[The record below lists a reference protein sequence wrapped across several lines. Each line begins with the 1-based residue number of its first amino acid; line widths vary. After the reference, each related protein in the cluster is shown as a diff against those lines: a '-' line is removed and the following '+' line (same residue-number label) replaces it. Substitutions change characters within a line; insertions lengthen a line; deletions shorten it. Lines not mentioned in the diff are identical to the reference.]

1 MKKLFTI
8 SFIAVLIL
16 GSLPQSTAQ
25 LKLSADPLYTY
36 VLPPDLVLGGTK
48 GSDQGQFNEPDS
60 VYVDADGTIYAG
72 DTTNL
77 RVQVFAK
84 NGTFLYAMTG
94 FTGTDVD
101 INNEVQGI
109 VELSNGTI
117 VVVEKT
123 GNLLYFNKGDTSPYA
138 KTALP
143 APQTDEKKR
152 DTQGLAIDP
161 RNDTLFVS
169 DQPNNKILVLDANG
183 KYLREFSTG
192 DFTTPE
198 NMVVDTDK
206 EIIYVSLE
214 AKGSIGYF
222 GLNGTFLGSFGS
234 DYSQF
239 NFEGLA
245 LDPTHNIIAVDE
257 GPDEGTSKLSRI
269 IIFDKDD
276 FSPIAAFGGPP
287 GSGEGQFLSPDGVAY
302 DQLTDRVVVA
312 DQGNYR
318 IQLFD
323 YNHSLYID
331 STGDITV
338 SKDNLADSKFGFYMA
353 GALFGGTYRL
363 LQDETEIAKGEF
375 SYGQLIQP
383 DFTTLDVGTYNFT
396 VAANDTNG
404 NSATAS
410 AILTVTEA
418 PTSPTLP
425 TGGEDGGGGFLS
437 IGIIAPFTSLLLLS
451 SIIILFKRRTTK

>member
-1 MKKLFTI
+1 MKILLTI
-8 SFIAVLIL
+8 SFISVLL
-16 GSLPQSTAQ
+16 MGSLPMSTAQ
-25 LKLSADPLYTY
+25 LELSADPLYTY
-36 VLPPDLVLGGTK
+36 VLPPDLILGGTK

-77 RVQVFAK
+77 RVQVFSK

-123 GNLLYFNKGDTSPYA
+123 GNLLYFNKGDTAPYA
-138 KTALP
+138 KIALP
-143 APQTDEKKR
+143 PPQADEKKR
-152 DTQGLAIDP
+152 DTQGLAIDV
-161 RNDTLFVS
+161 RNDTLFVT
-169 DQPNNKILVLDANG
+169 DQPNNKILVLNKDG
-183 KYLREFSTG
+183 DYLRDFSTG

-198 NMVVDTDK
+198 NMVVDT
-206 EIIYVSLE
+206 ERNIIYVSLE

-234 DYSQF
+234 EYSQF

-245 LDPTHNIIAVDE
+245 LDPNHNIIAVDE
-257 GPDEGTSKLSRI
+257 GPDEGTSQLSRI

-276 FSPIAAFGGPP
+276 FSPIAAFGGSP
-287 GSGEGQFLSPDGVAY
+287 GSQNGHFLSPDGVAY

-331 STGDITV
+331 STGDVTV
-338 SKDNLADSKFGFYMA
+338 SKDKLADVKFGFYMA

-363 LQDETEIAKGEF
+363 LQDGNEVDKGDF
-375 SYGQLIQP
+375 SYGQLIHP
-383 DFTTLDVGTYNFT
+383 DFNSLDVGTYNFT
-396 VAANDTNG
+396 VTANDTNG
-404 NSATAS
+404 NSAKAS
-410 AILTVTEA
+410 AILTITEA
-418 PTSPTLP
+418 QASPTTP
-425 TGGEDGGGGFLS
+425 TTGEGGGGFLS
-437 IGIIAPFTSLLLLS
+437 FGTLAPFASVLLLGSAMTALR
-451 SIIILFKRRTTK
+451 KRKG

>member
-1 MKKLFTI
+1 MKKLLML
-8 SFIAVLIL
+8 SLIAVLFV
-16 GSLPQSTAQ
+16 GSLPISTAQ
-25 LKLSADPLYTY
+25 PKLLADPLYTY
-36 VLPPDLVLGGTK
+36 VLPPDLILGGTK

-60 VYVDADGTIYAG
+60 VYVDANGTIYAG
-72 DTTNL
+72 DTANL

-84 NGTFLYAMTG
+84 NGTYLYSMTG

-123 GNLLYFNKGDTSPYA
+123 GNLLYFNKGDTTPYA
-138 KTALP
+138 KIALP
-143 APQTDEKKR
+143 PPQTDEKKR
-152 DTQGLAIDP
+152 DTQGLAIDI
-161 RNDTLFVS
+161 RNDTLFVT
-169 DQPNNKILVLDANG
+169 DQPNNKILVLDKNG
-183 KYLREFSTG
+183 DYLREFSTG

-198 NMVVDTDK
+198 NMVVDTEKDV
-206 EIIYVSLE
+206 IYVSLE

-222 GLNGTFLGSFGS
+222 DLNGTFLGSFGS
-234 DYSQF
+234 EYSQF

-245 LDPTHNIIAVDE
+245 LDPYRNIIAVDE
-257 GPDEGTSKLSRI
+257 GPDEGTSQLSRI
-269 IIFDKDD
+269 IIFDKND
-276 FSPIAAFGGPP
+276 FSPIAAFGGSP

-331 STGDITV
+331 STGDVTV
-338 SKDNLADSKFGFYMA
+338 SKDKLTEVKFGFYMA

-363 LQDETEIAKGEF
+363 LQDGNEIAKGDF
-375 SYGQLIQP
+375 SYGQLVQP

-396 VAANDTNG
+396 VTANDTNG
-404 NSATAS
+404 NFANAS

-418 PTSPTLP
+418 QASPTSPT
-425 TGGEDGGGGFLS
+425 GGEGGGGGFLS
-437 IGIIAPFTSLLLLS
+437 FSLGTSLVSLLLLGS
-451 SIIILFKRRTTK
+451 AVVAIKRRKR